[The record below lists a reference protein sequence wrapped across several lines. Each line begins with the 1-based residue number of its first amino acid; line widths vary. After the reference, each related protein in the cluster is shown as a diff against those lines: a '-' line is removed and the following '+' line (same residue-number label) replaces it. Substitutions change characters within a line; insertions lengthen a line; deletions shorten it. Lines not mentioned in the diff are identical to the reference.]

1 MVHERQSFKYL
12 YFLNERMGTVKV
24 KDHDGKEREFT
35 KLSSNDEAL
44 TLAIQEL
51 TKSINLMR
59 TQRNG

>member
-1 MVHERQSFKYL
+1 
-12 YFLNERMGTVKV
+12 MGTVKV